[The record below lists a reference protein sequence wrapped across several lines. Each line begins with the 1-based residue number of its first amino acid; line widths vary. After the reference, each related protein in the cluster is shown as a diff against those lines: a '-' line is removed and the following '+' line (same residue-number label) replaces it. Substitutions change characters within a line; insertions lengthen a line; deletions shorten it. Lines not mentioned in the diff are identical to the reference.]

1 MSKPI
6 IALDADGVLLDYH
19 VAYRSAWHKAF
30 NLLPSLKDPN
40 AYWPIDRWDVRKLE
54 GEELVHFRRFFNDE
68 FWMAIPA
75 VEGAIQACNQLK
87 AAGFELVC
95 VSAIESEFENSRLEN
110 LMNLGFPIQ
119 RVIATSGANGAM
131 SPKAAALSL
140 LNPLV
145 FVDDFLPYHRGVP
158 PEIHRVLITR
168 ETNGTPNTGDELG
181 NIDSSYHNLLA
192 FSDWWLE
199 NYPKL
204 SS

>member
-1 MSKPI
+1 MYQFS
-6 IALDADGVLLDYH
+6 IAALYQFTTAAD
-19 VAYRSAWHKAF
+19 
-30 NLLPSLKDPN
+30 
-40 AYWPIDRWDVRKLE
+40 
-54 GEELVHFRRFFNDE
+54 
-68 FWMAIPA
+68 
-75 VEGAIQACNQLK
+75 
-87 AAGFELVC
+87 
-95 VSAIESEFENSRLEN
+95 NSRLEN

-181 NIDSSYHNLLA
+181 NIDSSHHNLLA